1 MEQQLSQSQFMPL
14 PMEQPHDEFGGDEPY
29 SVIEG
34 DSIITR
40 FPDGSTAYVPYVPD
54 NQNSNRHHKE
64 NLALILSETELA
76 KIGSSLKYAIEE
88 DIQSQKPFQEAV
100 AYCMKLMGLDLRSK
114 VSENLP
120 FDGASGV
127 YSSKMFEVAQTIL
140 ADVRGIYKSAGIADV
155 YTLGEQTYDLEDS
168 SSKMK
173 DWANYYIDYVA
184 KEFKPDSEQQAF
196 LTILAGYTY
205 CKAFISPTL
214 NRVVCESI
222 DIEDFIVNAIY
233 SSHLT
238 APRRTHIL
246 RLSQKEFITRIHMGI
261 YRDIRISKE
270 EDGGFDT
277 EDVIREQANRQTGAD
292 PRGIPEDGVYVNYES
307 HADCNIDGDDM
318 VPDDGIPSPYR
329 ITLDR
334 QSGKLLGLYRNWK
347 EGDPERKRIE
357 YFGCEKFLTAL
368 QGPGYGLAHYA
379 PKLAA
384 AATSLARQGVNTGM
398 LASFPGGFCKQG
410 MRFDNNNISFDPG
423 EFKPVMG
430 ALDKLA
436 DNFFTPPFRDPSPLL
451 NEFRKDFEDSI
462 AKPAAIADQKVSD
475 LPVNAS
481 TQTVLAIF
489 EELHKLPNVVM
500 QNFYESLKVKLGL
513 IKDRFEEWL
522 GDNTYRFKIA
532 GAERTITKADF
543 KEGIILVPSADPSAK
558 STAHKLILAGTILDN
573 AKAAPDIYNQKYA
586 HELYLKD
593 LQVSQKD
600 IDKLLNPPKDET
612 PPPQP
617 MDPVSTMMALIKGEP
632 VTAAVWQEHD
642 AYIAI
647 LNAWIQ
653 MNPQDPHLQ
662 NAMALKT
669 QYEAYK
675 YMVDAYAALGMQPP
689 QDPSQLSPEQ
699 QNQIAVQL
707 AYVKMQEMQE
717 AQAQAA
723 QQQGSTPM
731 DLAAVELESAKMQTQ
746 IQHEKNEIELR
757 KVEVDE
763 KKIEMDY
770 QLKVQEFDLKMRI
783 QHLQEERES
792 FKIAHEQAIKE
803 RDQALKEKEAAIDE
817 MQRQVEEAQ
826 QQEQLTEGMHQ

>member
-14 PMEQPHDEFGGDEPY
+14 PMEQPQQPHESGDEPY

-54 NQNSNRHHKE
+54 NQNSNRHHNE
-64 NLALILSETELA
+64 NLALILSETELS

-88 DIQSQKPFQEAV
+88 DIESQRPFHEAV

-114 VSENLP
+114 ISENLP

-127 YSSKMFEVAQTIL
+127 YSSKMFEVAQTVL
-140 ADVRGIYKSAGIADV
+140 ADVRGIYKTTGIADV
-155 YTLGEQTYDLEDS
+155 YTLGQQTYELEDS

-184 KEFKPDSEQQAF
+184 KEFKTDAEQQAF
-196 LTILAGYTY
+196 LTIMAGYSY
-205 CKAFISPTL
+205 CKVFISPTL
-214 NRVVCESI
+214 NRVVCEPI

-277 EDVIREQANRQTGAD
+277 EDVIREQMNRQTGAD

-357 YFGCEKFLTAL
+357 YFACEKFLTAL

-384 AATSLARQGVNTGM
+384 AATSLARQAVNAAT
-398 LASFPGGFCKQG
+398 LAGFPGGFCKQG
-410 MRFDNNNISFDPG
+410 MRFDNNNISFEPG

-430 ALDKLA
+430 VVMDKLE
-436 DNFFTPPFRDPSPLL
+436 DNFFIPPFRDPSPLL
-451 NEFRKDFEDSI
+451 NEFRKDFEESI
-462 AKPAAIADQKVSD
+462 AKPAAIADQKVAD

-532 GAERTITKADF
+532 GADRTITKADF

-558 STAHKLILAGTILDN
+558 STAHKLILSSAVLDN

-586 HELYLKD
+586 HELYLKQ
-593 LQVSQKD
+593 LNLSKED

-689 QDPSQLSPEQ
+689 QDPSQLSPDQ

-717 AQAQAA
+717 AQAQVA
-723 QQQGSTPM
+723 QQQGQAPM
-731 DLAAVELESAKMQTQ
+731 DLAAVELESAKMQAQ

-757 KVEVDE
+757 KIEIDE

-770 QLKVQEFDLKMRI
+770 QLKLQEFDLKMRI
-783 QHLQEERES
+783 QNLQAERES
-792 FKIAHEQAIKE
+792 FKIAHEQALKE
-803 RDQALKEKEAAIDE
+803 RDQALKEKEAVVDE
-817 MQRQVEEAQ
+817 MKAQ
-826 QQEQLTEGMHQ
+826 QENMVEVLPQ